1 MLRMPLQAPFL
12 PPAVKRRAG
21 SGPTFD
27 AVRIPMHEYQLLE
40 ILAMGFALALL
51 FGYLAHR
58 LGLSPI
64 VGYLLAGFF
73 VGPQSPG
80 FVADMNL
87 AAQLSE
93 AGVILLMFGVGLHF
107 NMDDLLAVKG
117 VAIPGAILQSAAATI
132 CGVFAG
138 TWFGLPLTSGIM
150 LGLGLSVASTVVL
163 LRVLT
168 DNNVLSTVHGH
179 VAVGW
184 LVVEDLFTVLI
195 LVMLPSVAGLLHGAE
210 GVGPASVAWAIG
222 GATLRLV
229 ALWVLVLVVGGRVVP
244 WLLLKV
250 VRTRSQELFTLT
262 VLVAAF
268 ATAVGSAVF
277 FQASMALGAFLGG
290 MVVGKSSVS
299 HQAGVDLLPM
309 RDAFSVLFFLSVG
322 MLFSPVFLMD
332 NMGLVAVCLFIVL
345 AVKPLAALVGVALLG
360 YSTRTAL
367 TVATSLAQ
375 VGEFSFIL
383 AQQAQALK
391 LIPNTVYNVL
401 VVCGMISITLNP
413 SVFRLVPVL
422 ENLLR
427 RSPRLWRLLNA
438 RADKKALGGNDAL
451 TRLRKKDPSDDRMRA
466 IVVGYGPT
474 GQSVIQILKKQGIVP
489 VTIDMNADTVNT
501 LSMQGLLAIF
511 GDASRREILHAAGV
525 EKAGYLVITI
535 PILDVTTATATMA
548 ISMNPNLRVLARARF
563 LADVPLL
570 RSLGLV
576 GIAVEE
582 EEVAASLSSMLLAD
596 VQKCQGE
603 APGRCTLAGDALPS
617 GVVSRGSPQARE

>member
-1 MLRMPLQAPFL
+1 
-12 PPAVKRRAG
+12 
-21 SGPTFD
+21 
-27 AVRIPMHEYQLLE
+27 MHEYQLLE
-40 ILAMGFALALL
+40 ILAMGFALALI
-51 FGYLAHR
+51 FGYIAHR

-117 VAIPGAILQSAAATI
+117 VAIPGAILQSAAATM
-132 CGVFAG
+132 CGIFAG
-138 TWFGLPLTSGIM
+138 TWFGLSLTAGIM

-168 DNNVLSTVHGH
+168 DNDMLGTVHGH

-195 LVMLPSVAGLLHGAE
+195 LVMLPSIAGLMQGAE
-210 GVGPASVAWAIG
+210 GVDTASVAWAIG
-222 GATLRLV
+222 GATLRLI

-290 MVVGKSSVS
+290 MVVGKSNVS

-309 RDAFSVLFFLSVG
+309 RDAFAVLFFLSVG
-322 MLFSPVFLMD
+322 MLFSPSFLVE
-332 NMGLVAVCLFIVL
+332 NLGLVAVCLLIVL
-345 AVKPLAALVGVALLG
+345 LVKPLAALVGVALLG

-391 LIPNTVYNVL
+391 LIPSTVYNVL

-413 SVFRLVPVL
+413 SVFRLVPHL
-422 ENLLR
+422 ERLLQ
-427 RSPRLWRLLNA
+427 RSPRLWRMLNS
-438 RADKKALGGNDAL
+438 RADKKALGSNDAL
-451 TRLRKKDPSDDRMRA
+451 TKLDEENTPHDTMRA
-466 IVVGYGPT
+466 IVIGHGPT
-474 GQSVIQILKKQGIVP
+474 GKKVTRILKEQGIEP
-489 VTIDMNADTVNT
+489 VTIDMNADTVNS
-501 LSMQGLLAIF
+501 LSQRGLLAIF
-511 GDASRREILHAAGV
+511 GDSSRREILKAAGI
-525 EKAGYLVITI
+525 EKAGYLVITV
-535 PILDVTTATATMA
+535 PLLDVTAATATMA
-548 ISMNPNLRVLARARF
+548 ISMNPNVRVLARARF

-570 RSLGLV
+570 RSIGVV

-582 EEVAASLSSMLLAD
+582 EEVAASLSTMLLAD
-596 VQKCQGE
+596 VQKCQGQL
-603 APGRCTLAGDALPS
+603 PGRCELLPS
-617 GVVSRGSPQARE
+617 PQE